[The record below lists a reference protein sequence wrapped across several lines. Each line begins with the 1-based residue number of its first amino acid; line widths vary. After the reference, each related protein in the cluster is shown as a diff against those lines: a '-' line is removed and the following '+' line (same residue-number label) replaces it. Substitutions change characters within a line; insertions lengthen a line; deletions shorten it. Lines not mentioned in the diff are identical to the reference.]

1 MLPQEYRTLRGE
13 ELERK
18 VEALPNG
25 FADLEPLQ
33 PPDYQLIGAFIQVF
47 NFIEFNLRRSLEI
60 HARAEL
66 LEPSIARRH
75 SRIRQADIVKQA
87 KAAVSR
93 MDSMVEDIP
102 ATRGKLNEIEFRRA
116 FRNLLAHWAARRIPG
131 EDAILLLSK
140 DGSDDKQIS
149 GEETVG
155 HDHAKNAIVDLADLR
170 GLLAHIIS
178 YENWM
183 AAKTSEWHRRY
194 IGDPSA
200 PQRSP
205 KS

>member
-1 MLPQEYRTLRGE
+1 MLPQEYRTPRGE

-18 VEALPNG
+18 VEALPG
-25 FADLEPLQ
+25 GLTDLEPLQ
-33 PPDYQLIGAFIQVF
+33 APDYQLIGAFIQVF
-47 NFIEFNLRRSLEI
+47 NFIEFNLRRSLEV

-75 SRIRQADIVKQA
+75 SQIHQADLVKRA

-93 MDSMVEDIP
+93 MDPTVEDIP
-102 ATRGKLNEIEFRRA
+102 ATHSKLDEIEFRRT

-131 EDAILLLSK
+131 EDAIVFLSK
-140 DGSDDKQIS
+140 DGRDDKRIS

-155 HDHAKNAIVDLADLR
+155 HDHAKKAIVDLADLR
-170 GLLAHIIS
+170 GLLAHIIP

-183 AAKTSEWHRRY
+183 AAKTTEWHRRY
-194 IGDPSA
+194 IGDPPASS
-200 PQRSP
+200 RSP
-205 KS
+205 KL